1 MARRRTRTRR
11 SATPPKLSNLIILLL
26 ILGGIWLYQNGYFD
40 TLLEQFGGATSAVEA
55 PETQDGEQAQQ
66 PDVSVSVVPQPSAPD
81 AAPDDSRGL
90 DEPAQAEVDTN
101 ALRGFSGAWYQVY
114 FTKPSYPEQRAN
126 RTGGLDDAL
135 VADINAAQQ
144 QIEVVSFDFD
154 VSSIADAL
162 IQATQRGVSVRV
174 SIDGENL
181 EAAEVAK
188 VTGDLEAAQ
197 IPVFFDERQAFMHN
211 KFIII
216 DGAVVWTGSANLT
229 VNDIFRNN
237 NNMLRILDPNLAAN
251 YLAKAEDIFTGQ
263 GGTAGGSVL
272 VNPTLTIGDAQVVNA
287 FAPDD
292 AITDAI
298 IERINGAEQSV
309 DMMAFAFTS
318 DPIAGALIE
327 ARQRELP
334 VRAVMESRNVKGTG
348 SEFNAVRDAGIDM
361 HADGN
366 CYIMHH
372 KVIIIDGRTVITG
385 SFNFTRSAQDQNDE
399 NVLIIDDASLAAR
412 YTEEFER
419 VYQQALDPTQCG

>member
-1 MARRRTRTRR
+1 
-11 SATPPKLSNLIILLL
+11 LIILLL

-40 TLLEQFGGATSAVEA
+40 SLLGPLGEPSAEVES
-55 PETQDGEQAQQ
+55 PETQDGAQAEA
-66 PDVSVSVVPQPSAPD
+66 PESPAPVVPQPSAP
-81 AAPDDSRGL
+81 AAEDDGRGL
-90 DEPAQAEVDTN
+90 DEEPPAQAEVDTGT
-101 ALRGFSGAWYQVY
+101 LRGFSGSWYQVY

-126 RTGGLDDAL
+126 RVGGLDEAL

-154 VSSIADAL
+154 VTSIADAL
-162 IQATQRGVSVRV
+162 VQARERGVSVRV
-174 SIDGENL
+174 SVDGENL

-188 VTGDLEAAQ
+188 VTGDLQAAD
-197 IPVFFDERQAFMHN
+197 IPVFFDERQAFMHD
-211 KFIII
+211 KFIVI
-216 DGAVVWTGSANLT
+216 DGVVVWTGSANLT
-229 VNDIFRNN
+229 VNDVFRNN
-237 NNMLRILDPNLAAN
+237 NNMLRIQSPDLAAN
-251 YLAKAEDIFTGQ
+251 YLAKSEDIFTGQ

-272 VNPTLTIGDAQVVNA
+272 VNPQLTIGEAQVVNA

-298 IERINGAEQSV
+298 IERINAAQQSV

-318 DPIAGALIE
+318 DPIAEALVQ

-334 VRAVMESRNVKGTG
+334 VRAVMESRNVKGSG
-348 SEFNAVRDAGIDM
+348 SEFNVAREGGIDM

-399 NVLIIDDASLAAR
+399 NVLIIDDPSLAAR

-419 VYQQALDPTQCG
+419 VYQQALQPIRCG